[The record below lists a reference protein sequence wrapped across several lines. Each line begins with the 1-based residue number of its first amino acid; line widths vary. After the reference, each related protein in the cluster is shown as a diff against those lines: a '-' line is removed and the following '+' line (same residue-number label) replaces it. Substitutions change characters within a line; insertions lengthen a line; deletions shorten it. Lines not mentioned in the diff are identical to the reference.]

1 MQTWISITLDKH
13 LAGRSSAFG
22 ERAVDH
28 AALQFE
34 RDARVD
40 LAVVHGEG
48 LDRPERRKGDVV
60 CGLLEAFKTRT
71 IHYDQDK
78 KRFSMKESSTARDSG
93 SVENIIKSLIAARW
107 PPHARN
113 VA

>member
-1 MQTWISITLDKH
+1 MSLRAQGVIPGIS
-13 LAGRSSAFG
+13 RN
-22 ERAVDH
+22 
-28 AALQFE
+28 
-34 RDARVD
+34 
-40 LAVVHGEG
+40 
-48 LDRPERRKGDVV
+48 PETKGDVV
-60 CGLLEAFKTRT
+60 CGLLGLLLEAFKTRT